1 MAALGMAGAYD
12 RAITVFSPQGRLYQV
27 EYALETVKS
36 GSTVVGVAVNE
47 GIVLAVEERAYSK
60 LQNPNYSQKLFQI
73 DEHIGA
79 ASSGL
84 ISDARILIDSARVYA
99 QIYRLTYDIM
109 PSAEVIA
116 KRIGDT
122 MQLYTQHAGVRPFGV
137 AILIGGVGDE
147 GARLF
152 YTEPSGVVMEYSG
165 WSIGRGSEKA
175 RELLEAQ
182 YDARMSLEAA
192 QILCLKALLQGV
204 EKAEENWTAK
214 LVTIPTSTRVYTPVP
229 SDEVSRLLEKAQKS
243 LA

>member
-1 MAALGMAGAYD
+1 LAALGMAGAYD

-36 GSTVVGVAVNE
+36 GSTVVGVAINE

-122 MQLYTQHAGVRPFGV
+122 MQLYTQHARRK
-137 AILIGGVGDE
+137 AL
-147 GARLF
+147 R
-152 YTEPSGVVMEYSG
+152 
-165 WSIGRGSEKA
+165 RGSA
-175 RELLEAQ
+175 RP
-182 YDARMSLEAA
+182 ARA
-192 QILCLKALLQGV
+192 
-204 EKAEENWTAK
+204 
-214 LVTIPTSTRVYTPVP
+214 
-229 SDEVSRLLEKAQKS
+229 
-243 LA
+243 

>member
-36 GSTVVGVAVNE
+36 GSTVVGIAVNE
-47 GIVLAVEERAYSK
+47 GIVLAVEERAFSK

-84 ISDARILIDSARVYA
+84 ISDARILVDSARVYA
-99 QIYRLTYDIM
+99 QIYRLTYDVP

-137 AILIGGVGDE
+137 ALLIGGVGDD
-147 GARLF
+147 GSRLF
-152 YTEPSGVVMEYSG
+152 YTEPSGVVMEYTG

-175 RELLEAQ
+175 REVLEAH
-182 YDARMSLEAA
+182 YRSDLTLEEAE
-192 QILCLKALLQGV
+192 ILCLKALLQSV
-204 EKAEENWTAK
+204 EKSEERWTAK
-214 LVTIPTSTRVYTPVP
+214 LVIIPSSTRLYTPVP
-229 SDEVSRLLEKAQKS
+229 TAEVNALLEKAQKS
-243 LA
+243 

>member
-1 MAALGMAGAYD
+1 LAALGMAGAYD

-36 GSTVVGVAVNE
+36 GSTVVGVAINE

-152 YTEPSGVVMEYSG
+152 YTEPSGVVMEYRG

-182 YDARMSLEAA
+182 YHASLSLEAA
-192 QILCLKALLQGV
+192 QVLCLKALLQGV

-214 LVTIPTSTRVYTPVP
+214 LVTIPMSTKVYTPVP
-229 SDEVSRLLEKAQKS
+229 AEEVSRLLEKAQKS

>member
-1 MAALGMAGAYD
+1 MAGAYD

-36 GSTVVGVAVNE
+36 GSTVVGVAINE

-152 YTEPSGVVMEYSG
+152 YTEPSGVVMEYRG

-182 YDARMSLEAA
+182 YDASLSLEAA
-192 QILCLKALLQGV
+192 QVLCLKALLQGV

-214 LVTIPTSTRVYTPVP
+214 LVTIPMSTKVYTPVP
-229 SDEVSRLLEKAQKS
+229 AEEVSRLLEKAQKS

>member
-1 MAALGMAGAYD
+1 LAALGMAGAYD

-36 GSTVVGVAVNE
+36 GSTVVGVAINE

-152 YTEPSGVVMEYSG
+152 YTEPSGVVMEYRG

-182 YDARMSLEAA
+182 YDASLSLEAA
-192 QILCLKALLQGV
+192 QVLCLKALLQGV

-214 LVTIPTSTRVYTPVP
+214 LVTIPMSTKVYTPVP
-229 SDEVSRLLEKAQKS
+229 AEEVSRLLEKAQKS